1 MSMEKISTGKELIDA
16 TQNAVIE
23 AAENVSNM
31 IEGLQNTATTEHEV
45 FYLSAEF
52 WVAAAFVL
60 TIILLSRPIY
70 KAVQNMINQRI
81 AYIRKRLENAE
92 QLQADA
98 EKLLASYERKFR
110 NVDQEVE
117 NIIKKSQNEIDYL
130 KKSSLSRLEQEMAAK
145 EKDTLDK
152 LSEAKNKASQEISFM
167 AGKLSIKA
175 IRTAVSQNLNDNDIS
190 HLIDCSI
197 QKIEKI

>member
-1 MSMEKISTGKELIDA
+1 MEKISSGKELIDA

-31 IEGLQNTATTEHEV
+31 IEGLQTTAEVKHEI

-70 KAVQNMINQRI
+70 KAVKGMITQRI
-81 AYIRKRLENAE
+81 EYIRKRLESAE
-92 QLQADA
+92 QLQIDA
-98 EKLLASYERKFR
+98 ENLLASYERKFR
-110 NVDQEVE
+110 NIDKEAQ
-117 NIIKKSQNEIDYL
+117 NILKKSQKEIDYI
-130 KKSSLSRLEQEMAAK
+130 KKSSLSHMEQEMAIK

-152 LSEAKNKASQEISFM
+152 LKEAKNKASQEICSL
-167 AGKLSIKA
+167 AGDLSIKA
-175 IRTAVSQNLNDNDIS
+175 VRIALKKNLKESDIS
-190 HLIDCSI
+190 SLIDNSI
-197 QKIEKI
+197 QKLENF